1 MTRTTTDK
9 PAPTNTSRFI
19 VRQSWKGWM
28 VYDRERKGP
37 ALVGTNWAVDLT
49 QEQAER
55 TARLLAAG
63 EARLDAKD

>member
-1 MTRTTTDK
+1 
-9 PAPTNTSRFI
+9 
-19 VRQSWKGWM
+19 M